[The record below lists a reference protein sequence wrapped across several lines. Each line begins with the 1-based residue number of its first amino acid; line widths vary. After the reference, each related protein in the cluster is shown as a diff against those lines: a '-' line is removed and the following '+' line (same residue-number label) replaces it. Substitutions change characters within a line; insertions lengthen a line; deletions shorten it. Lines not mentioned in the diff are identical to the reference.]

1 MQCALGVTGTMWNL
15 GAVHP
20 QIGSED
26 TCDLIR
32 CDKGIPFCGKSHLP
46 SACCFPRVLANPD
59 NSMTTMIMYTDYTLL
74 FRHCF

>member
-46 SACCFPRVLANPD
+46 SACVPAYHDRPVSDAFLSALHAVC
-59 NSMTTMIMYTDYTLL
+59 S
-74 FRHCF
+74 